1 MIMNLASPYSQP
13 VTKDVNVGV
22 YNMWRESLLRVAYL
36 WSVRAHCPLKLCGF
50 YSAFSFGALL

>member
-13 VTKDVNVGV
+13 VTKDVSVGLLG
-22 YNMWRESLLRVAYL
+22 MSLGSRVRVSYL

-50 YSAFSFGALL
+50 YSAFPFGALL

>member
-13 VTKDVNVGV
+13 ITKDVSVGLLD
-22 YNMWRESLLRVAYL
+22 MWRGWLLRISYL

-50 YSAFSFGALL
+50 YSAFPFSALL